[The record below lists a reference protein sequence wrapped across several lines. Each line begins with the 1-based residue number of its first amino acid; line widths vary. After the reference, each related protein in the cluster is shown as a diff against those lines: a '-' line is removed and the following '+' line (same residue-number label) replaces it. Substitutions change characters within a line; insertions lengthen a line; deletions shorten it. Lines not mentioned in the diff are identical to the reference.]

1 MKRRGLFRLMAFVAF
16 VVLVSLA
23 CSALSST
30 PTSAPDSNSN
40 LLPTK
45 ASEQPAN
52 NKSSSSSGPKTFTD
66 QNDFYAIDLPGDW
79 DYKQKNG
86 DHYYID
92 QFKSPDGNALIEN
105 IAYDDGKPFTGSQ
118 NGKFA
123 LYLLNTFYSSTGK
136 EGDIHVSDDSIQKDG
151 SERLA
156 WSSSGGGYSG
166 LSYFEVRNRTTFL
179 MFTVEYANDYENTY
193 IDILNN
199 VVASYR
205 TP

>member
-1 MKRRGLFRLMAFVAF
+1 MVDSTLSEKPYFSSLFLAK
-16 VVLVSLA
+16 VL
-23 CSALSST
+23 
-30 PTSAPDSNSN
+30 
-40 LLPTK
+40 
-45 ASEQPAN
+45 
-52 NKSSSSSGPKTFTD
+52 
-66 QNDFYAIDLPGDW
+66 
-79 DYKQKNG
+79 
-86 DHYYID
+86 YYID